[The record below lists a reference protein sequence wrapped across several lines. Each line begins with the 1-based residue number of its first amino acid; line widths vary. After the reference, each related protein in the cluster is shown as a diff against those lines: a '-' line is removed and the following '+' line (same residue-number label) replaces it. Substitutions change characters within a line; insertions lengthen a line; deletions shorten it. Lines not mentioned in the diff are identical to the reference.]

1 VAHFDVPND
10 HTRES
15 RLISYVG
22 NVHMKIRKATVLDAP
37 VLVALNQSVQA
48 MHADAFPD
56 RYRRDAPVEAVER
69 AFGAMI
75 QAPASY
81 WLVAEEDHP
90 IAFLSAEFR
99 DREESWCL
107 VKNRNCYLSGIV
119 VAPRFRRR
127 GIATALLRE
136 LKREC
141 DARGITSIELD
152 VWAFNE
158 QARQVF
164 TRLGFCRV
172 MERMSLNA
180 NEPNDSPEPTVGSV
194 IPHDS
199 RGESM

>member
-1 VAHFDVPND
+1 
-10 HTRES
+10 
-15 RLISYVG
+15 
-22 NVHMKIRKATVLDAP
+22 MKIRKATVLDVPA
-37 VLVALNQSVQA
+37 LVALNQSVQD

-56 RYRRDAPVEAVER
+56 RFRRNAPVETVEH
-69 AFGAMI
+69 AFSAMI

-81 WLVAEEDHP
+81 WIVAEEDQP

-99 DREESWCL
+99 EREESWCL
-107 VKNRNCYLSGIV
+107 VKNRICYLSGIG

-127 GIATALLRE
+127 GIATALLGE

-141 DARGITSIELD
+141 DARGITLIELD

-164 TRLGFCRV
+164 TRFGFCRV
-172 MERMSLNA
+172 MERMSLNS
-180 NEPNDSPEPTVGSV
+180 NEPNDWPEPTAGSV

-199 RGESM
+199 HAGST